1 MEIRTARLHPMQR
14 SQFGPYRVVRLLGQ
28 GGMGTVYEAID
39 PATGGTV
46 AVKTLPLHLANDEG
60 VRRRF
65 QSEIATL
72 MTLRHPGIAR
82 MIGFG
87 DQEGVPF
94 FAMEFVQGQTLEQLL
109 RAGRRFTWHETAM
122 VALEIVRVLK
132 SAHDQGVVHR
142 DLKPANLM
150 FPPAAGGG
158 FHVKLTDF
166 GIAKLFGETG
176 HTRSGMVIGTPEYM
190 SPEQATG
197 LTVDHRADL
206 YSLGLVM
213 FAMLAG
219 KPPFQGSVA
228 EVVDCQRSRQPP
240 RISAVVPDV
249 PKSLDDLIDRL
260 LDKSATGRPANA
272 TIVGRMLTEIAA
284 APRPNVS
291 QPPRVP
297 SQTLADT
304 DRTSGLPD
312 RLAPTVAVHQ
322 SPDRHAETVATDAG
336 GREQPVRGTTE
347 AGWSPEA
354 SSTFT
359 TVEAAARAA
368 RERQATAAGL
378 RSALMM
384 LASFAAITAIST
396 AGWWLFLRPW
406 PWPDPGAEQ
415 RRYEQIVTML
425 GDPDDLGDP
434 CREVKAF
441 LDQYPTGRFAGDV
454 RELGR
459 EVALDRLHRL
469 SRHRFPTYSPK
480 SPEERVY
487 LEAIRLSESD
497 PRAAVGKLR
506 GMLADH
512 ADDASRG
519 NIGADKNDPC
529 AAVESPDPATW
540 RELARR
546 QLEIVAQIVSLEDA
560 TKRKEA
566 LTDRDRASAI
576 LAQAA
581 AYQRDVETTT
591 DAPRRVV
598 ALTRRHQ
605 MLEELV
611 ETYADKPHCAEQV
624 DEARRLL
631 AADR

>member
-1 MEIRTARLHPMQR
+1 MQR

-39 PATGGTV
+39 PSTGRTV

-65 QSEIATL
+65 QSEIDTL

-219 KPPFQGSVA
+219 RPPFQGTVA

-240 RISAVVPDV
+240 RISGVVPDI
-249 PKSLDDLIDRL
+249 PKPLDDLIDRL
-260 LDKSATGRPANA
+260 LDKTAAGRPANA
-272 TIVGRMLTEIAA
+272 TIVGRLLAEIAA
-284 APRPNVS
+284 VPLPAVP

-297 SQTLADT
+297 SPTLADG
-304 DRTSGLPD
+304 DRISTPPDHLP
-312 RLAPTVAVHQ
+312 PTIAMHP
-322 SPDRHAETVATDAG
+322 SRDRHAETVATDAG
-336 GREQPVRGTTE
+336 SREHQVRGMTG
-347 AGWSPEA
+347 ADSSPDTP
-354 SSTFT
+354 STFT

-368 RERQATAAGL
+368 RERQAAVAGT
-378 RSALMM
+378 RSALMTM
-384 LASFAAITAIST
+384 ASLAAITAISI
-396 AGWWLFLRPW
+396 AGWWLFLSPW

-415 RRYEQIVTML
+415 RRYERIVAML

-441 LDQYPTGRFAGDV
+441 LTLYPTGRLAGDV

-459 EVALDRLHRL
+459 EVALDRLHKL

-480 SPEERVY
+480 SSDERAY

-497 PRAAVGKLR
+497 PRAASGKLR
-506 GMLADH
+506 GMLADR
-512 ADDASRG
+512 ADDAGGG
-519 NIGADKNDPC
+519 NSGPDRNDPC

-546 QLEIVAQIVSLEDA
+546 QLEIVTQIVSREDA

-566 LTDRDRASAI
+566 LTDKDRASAI

-581 AYQRDVETTT
+581 AYQHDMETTT
-591 DAPRRVV
+591 DATRRVV

-611 ETYADKPHCAEQV
+611 ESYADKPHCAAQV